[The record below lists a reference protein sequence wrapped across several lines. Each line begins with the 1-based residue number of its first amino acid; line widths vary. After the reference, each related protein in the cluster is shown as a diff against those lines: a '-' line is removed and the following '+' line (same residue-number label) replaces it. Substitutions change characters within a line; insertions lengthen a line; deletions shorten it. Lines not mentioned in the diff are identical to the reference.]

1 MNIPQASN
9 LCVFPTVVLYYDT
22 VLCCQFKSFHHY
34 NEKNN
39 DNTMDLWHLR
49 ISVMLFTCAHFQH
62 IAQIS
67 NLCDFHYVS
76 EGIPSLM
83 VFDYSRVQNKR
94 TSWFMRIIARPK
106 TNTSQELGVV

>member
-1 MNIPQASN
+1 MECRPINKKNQGKKNIPQASN

-22 VLCCQFKSFHHY
+22 VLCSQFKSFHHY

-83 VFDYSRVQNKR
+83 GF
-94 TSWFMRIIARPK
+94 
-106 TNTSQELGVV
+106 